1 MTLLDGKKTSLI
13 IRDRLK
19 EQIAKSGTKAPHLAV
34 ILVGDA
40 PASHVYVRNKEKAC
54 EYVGIE
60 STTHRLPETTKQE
73 ELISLIEKLNND
85 SNINGILL
93 QLPLPKG
100 LDSQTILESI
110 SPIKDVD
117 GLHPENQGRL
127 AIGLEGL
134 RPCTPSGTI
143 SIMKE
148 YGISLVGKNVVVIG
162 RSNLV
167 GKPIAVMLVAQDA
180 TVTHCHSKTQDLKAV
195 CKQADIIVAAIGKPK
210 FITKDYVKK
219 GAVIL
224 DVGIN
229 RVDDK
234 LCGDVDFEDVKD
246 IVSAI
251 TPVPGGIGPMTIAE
265 LMVNTVEAQ
274 RLQLKKQG

>member
-19 EQIAKSGTKAPHLAV
+19 EKIANSADKEPHLAV
-34 ILVGDA
+34 ILVGDD

-60 STTHRLPETTKQE
+60 STTHRLPADTKQE
-73 ELISLIEKLNND
+73 DLIALIEKLNND
-85 SNINGILL
+85 KNINGILL
-93 QLPLPKG
+93 QLPLPKH
-100 LDSQTILESI
+100 LDSQICLETI

-143 SIMKE
+143 SLMKE
-148 YGISLVGKNVVVIG
+148 YGIDPAGKNVVVIG

-167 GKPIAVMLVAQDA
+167 GKPIAVMLVALDA
-180 TVTHCHSKTQDLKAV
+180 TVTHCHSKTKDLKAV

-210 FITKDYVKK
+210 FINKDYVKK
-219 GAVIL
+219 DVVIL

-234 LCGDVDFEDVKD
+234 LCGDVDFEDIKD
-246 IVSAI
+246 IASAI

-265 LMVNTVEAQ
+265 LLVNTVEAQ
-274 RLQLKKQG
+274 RLQNKK